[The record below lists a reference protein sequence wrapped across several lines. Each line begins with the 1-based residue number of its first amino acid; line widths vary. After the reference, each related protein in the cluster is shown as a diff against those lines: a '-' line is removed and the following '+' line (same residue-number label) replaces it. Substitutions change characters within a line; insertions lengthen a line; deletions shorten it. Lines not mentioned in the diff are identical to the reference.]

1 MNSRREALAVTV
13 GGGSAISGDD
23 PRSPAGPVSHEPV
36 PEKFRQVLGHFGTGV
51 TVITAIDDGEP
62 VGFSCQAF
70 AALSLEPPL
79 VVFCPALT
87 SATWARIARAK
98 LFAVNVLTENQH
110 DLANK
115 FGRSG
120 PGKFRGV
127 TWAPDR
133 AGSPVIDGV
142 LTWAGCEIEAVYP
155 GGDHNVVIAR
165 VRELGE
171 CGSQRPLLFYRGRY
185 ATSAE
190 SGGPP
195 EVVETLLAWPR
206 HADWM

>member
-1 MNSRREALAVTV
+1 VSVEPGAK
-13 GGGSAISGDD
+13 
-23 PRSPAGPVSHEPV
+23 PVSYEPE
-36 PEKFRQVLGHFGTGV
+36 PQKFRQVLGHFGTGV
-51 TVITAIDDGEP
+51 TVISAMVDGEP

-70 AALSLEPPL
+70 AALSLSPPL

-87 SATWARIARAK
+87 STTWPRIARAK
-98 LFAVNVLTENQH
+98 LFTVNVLTEDQH
-110 DLANK
+110 DLANR

-120 PGKFRGV
+120 PGKFDGV
-127 TWAPDR
+127 KWSPDA

-142 LTWAGCEIEAVYP
+142 LTWAGCEVEAVYP
-155 GGDHNVVIAR
+155 GGDHHIVIGR

>member
-1 MNSRREALAVTV
+1 MIV
-13 GGGSAISGDD
+13 GPG
-23 PRSPAGPVSHEPV
+23 AGPVSYEPE
-36 PEKFRQVLGHFGTGV
+36 PQKFRQVLGHFCTGI
-51 TVITAIDDGEP
+51 TVITAVDDGEP

-70 AALSLEPPL
+70 AALSLDPPL

-87 SATWARIARAK
+87 SVTWPRIARGK
-98 LFAVNVLTENQH
+98 QFAVNVLTEDQH
-110 DLANK
+110 DLAGK

-120 PGKFRGV
+120 SGKFDGV
-127 TWAPDR
+127 TWVPDG

-142 LTWAGCEIEAVYP
+142 LTWAGCEVVAVHP
-155 GGDHNVVIAR
+155 GGDHSIVVGR

-171 CGSQRPLLFYRGRY
+171 CGGQRPLLFYRGRY

-190 SGGPP
+190 SAGPP

>member
-1 MNSRREALAVTV
+1 MNGAGGALAVIV
-13 GGGSAISGDD
+13 GRGTK
-23 PRSPAGPVSHEPV
+23 PAGFRPEPQ
-36 PEKFRQVLGHFGTGV
+36 KFRQVLGHFATGV

-70 AALSLEPPL
+70 AALSLDPPL
-79 VVFCPALT
+79 VVFCPSGQST
-87 SATWARIARAK
+87 SWPRIARAGR
-98 LFAVNVLTENQH
+98 FAVNVLTEDQH
-110 DLANK
+110 ELASR
-115 FGRSG
+115 FGRSSQR
-120 PGKFRGV
+120 KFEGV
-127 TWAPDR
+127 SWAPDS
-133 AGSPVIDGV
+133 AGSPVLDGA
-142 LTWAGCEIEAVYP
+142 LTWAGCELEAVHP
-155 GGDHNVVIAR
+155 GGDHHVVIGR